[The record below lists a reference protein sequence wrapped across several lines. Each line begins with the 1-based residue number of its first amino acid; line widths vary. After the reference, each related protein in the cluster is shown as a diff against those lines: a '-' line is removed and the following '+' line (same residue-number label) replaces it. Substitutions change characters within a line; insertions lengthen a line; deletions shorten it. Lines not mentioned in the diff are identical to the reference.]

1 MTRSG
6 KLIFGCVAG
15 ACALAT
21 GNVIAAGDDRPGPT
35 WAEFQKLQTEVR
47 DQRQLIIQLMQS
59 EQQRYDT
66 LLKLLQMNGGTPG
79 DRAAAA
85 AAAPPPGVPPTPGAA
100 PRGIGPVGDVAPAR
114 PREAV
119 HATIEGTVK
128 VSGGEAEA
136 VFVYVDNVK
145 GSPIRGKTVQIKQ
158 EGKQFSPDYAV
169 VQVGTQLDFPNADS
183 IFHNF
188 FSQSP
193 RNSFDLGAYRA
204 GPAPKKVTMTSPGV
218 VDVQCNMHESMRA
231 EVLVVPNRLYTK
243 VRPDGTFRLEG
254 VPTGS
259 RRVVAWGPN
268 LKPSRQNVDL
278 GSSGARADFAVEY
291 TGPKVLPNK
300 LGQPYGSYKE

>member
-1 MTRSG
+1 MKSG
-6 KLIFGCVAG
+6 KLISACVAG
-15 ACALAT
+15 AFVLGT
-21 GNVIAAGDDRPGPT
+21 GSAIVAADDRPGPS
-35 WAEFQKLQTEVR
+35 WAEFQKLQAEVR
-47 DQRQLIIQLMQS
+47 DQRQLIIQLMQG

-66 LLKLLQMNGGTPG
+66 LLKLLQMNGGAPG
-79 DRAAAA
+79 AAAA
-85 AAAPPPGVPPTPGAA
+85 AALPPSDPTSPGA
-100 PRGIGPVGDVAPAR
+100 PRGMGPVTGVAPAR
-114 PREAV
+114 PREPV

-128 VSGGEAEA
+128 VSGGDAEA
-136 VFVYVDNVK
+136 VYVYVDNVK
-145 GSPIRGKTVQIKQ
+145 GSPVRGKTVQIKQ
-158 EGKQFSPDYAV
+158 EGKQFTPDYAV
-169 VQVGTQLDFPNADS
+169 VQVGTQIDFPNADS
-183 IFHNF
+183 IFHNV

-243 VRPDGTFRLEG
+243 VRPDGSFRLEG
-254 VPTGS
+254 VPTGN

-268 LKPSRQNVDL
+268 LKPARQTVDL
-278 GSSGARADFAVEY
+278 GASGARADFAVEY

>member
-1 MTRSG
+1 
-6 KLIFGCVAG
+6 
-15 ACALAT
+15 
-21 GNVIAAGDDRPGPT
+21 VIAADERPGPT

-66 LLKLLQMNGGTPG
+66 LLKLLQMNGGAPG
-79 DRAAAA
+79 ERAAAAA
-85 AAAPPPGVPPTPGAA
+85 AAAPPGAPA
-100 PRGIGPVGDVAPAR
+100 PAGTPRGMGPVGEVPTR
-114 PREAV
+114 PREPV
-119 HATIEGTVK
+119 HASIEGTVK

-136 VFVYVDNVK
+136 VYVYVDNVK
-145 GSPIRGKTVQIKQ
+145 GSPVRGKTVQIKQ
-158 EGKQFSPDYAV
+158 EGKQFTPDYAV

-183 IFHNF
+183 IFHNV
-188 FSQSP
+188 FSQSA

-204 GPAPKKVTMTSPGV
+204 GPAPRKVTMTAPGV

-231 EVLVVPNRLYTK
+231 EVLVVPNKLFTK

-268 LKPSRQNVDL
+268 LKPARQTVDL
-278 GSSGARADFAVEY
+278 GASGARADFAVEY

>member
-1 MTRSG
+1 MKRSG
-6 KLIFGCVAG
+6 KLVAVCVAG
-15 ACALAT
+15 ACVLAV
-21 GNVIAAGDDRPGPT
+21 GNVIAAPDDRPGPT
-35 WAEFQKLQTEVR
+35 WAEFQKLQAEVR

-66 LLKLLQMNGGTPG
+66 LLKLLQMNGGAPA
-79 DRAAAA
+79 AAAA
-85 AAAPPPGVPPTPGAA
+85 AAAPPGSPPVAGAP
-100 PRGIGPVGDVAPAR
+100 PRGIGPIGEVTAR

-119 HATIEGTVK
+119 HATIEGSVK

-136 VFVYVDNVK
+136 IYVYVDNVK
-145 GSPIRGKTVQIKQ
+145 GSPVRGKTVQIKQ
-158 EGKQFSPDYAV
+158 EGKQFMPDYAV
-169 VQVGTQLDFPNADS
+169 VQVGTQIDFPNADS
-183 IFHNF
+183 IFHNV

-204 GPAPKKVTMTSPGV
+204 GPAPRKVTMTSPGV

-231 EVLVVPNRLYTK
+231 EVLVVPNKLFTK
-243 VRPDGTFRLEG
+243 VRPDGTFRIEG

-268 LKPSRQNVDL
+268 LKPSRQTVDL
-278 GSSGARADFAVEY
+278 GASGARADFAVEY

>member
-1 MTRSG
+1 MVSAC
-6 KLIFGCVAG
+6 FAG
-15 ACALAT
+15 AFVLGT
-21 GNVIAAGDDRPGPT
+21 GSVLVAADDRPGPS
-35 WAEFQKLQTEVR
+35 WAEFQKLQAEVR

-66 LLKLLQMNGGTPG
+66 LLKLLQMNGGNPS
-79 DRAAAA
+79 AAAA
-85 AAAPPPGVPPTPGAA
+85 AALPPSDPTAPSA
-100 PRGIGPVGDVAPAR
+100 PRGMGPVGGVAPVR

-128 VSGGEAEA
+128 VSGGDAEA
-136 VFVYVDNVK
+136 VYVYVDNVK
-145 GSPIRGKTVQIKQ
+145 GSPVRGKTVQIKQ
-158 EGKQFSPDYAV
+158 EGKAFTPDYAV
-169 VQVGTQLDFPNADS
+169 VQVGTQIDFPNADS
-183 IFHNF
+183 IFHNV

-231 EVLVVPNRLYTK
+231 EVLVVPNKLYTK

-268 LKPSRQNVDL
+268 LKASRQTVDL
-278 GSSGARADFAVEY
+278 GASGARADFAVEF